1 MFVMLAVFLVSVY
14 SPDLDSDVG
23 GYLKFCP
30 PLRHC
35 LPSLH
40 RPDIS
45 PVSRLLSYL
54 WEAKL
59 PDFSR
64 MNSFGPQ
71 INPSVYKLR

>member
-1 MFVMLAVFLVSVY
+1 MFLVSVY

-23 GYLKFCP
+23 GYLKFCL
-30 PLRHC
+30 PLHHC
-35 LPSLH
+35 LQSLNC
-40 RPDIS
+40 PDIS

-54 WEAKL
+54 WEANL
-59 PDFSR
+59 PDFNR